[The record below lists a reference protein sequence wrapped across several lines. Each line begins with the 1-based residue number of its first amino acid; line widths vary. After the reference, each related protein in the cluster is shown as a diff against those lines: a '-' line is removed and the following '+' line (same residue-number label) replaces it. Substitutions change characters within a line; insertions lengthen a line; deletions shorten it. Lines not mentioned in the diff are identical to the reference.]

1 MGNTPKVQ
9 TDAEIP
15 VEGTSPATNADGR
28 TPLGIPEA
36 VGEHEP
42 KAKTTN
48 DRLAT
53 ETAALN
59 TEKDGSTLPKR

>member
-9 TDAEIP
+9 QDDVPA
-15 VEGTSPATNADGR
+15 EGTSPDTNPEGR
-28 TPLGIPEA
+28 TPHGIPEGITES
-36 VGEHEP
+36 VP
-42 KAKTTN
+42 KAKPTN

-59 TEKDGSTLPKR
+59 IEQDKQPPPKR